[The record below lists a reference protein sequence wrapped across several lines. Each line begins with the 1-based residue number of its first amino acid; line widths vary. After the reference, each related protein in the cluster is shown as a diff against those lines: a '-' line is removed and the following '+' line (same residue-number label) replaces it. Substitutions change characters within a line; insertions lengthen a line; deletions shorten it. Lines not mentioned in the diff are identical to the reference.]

1 MMPRAWEA
9 DMEPSTQALQADRLS
24 VPEHPDLVD
33 PHSLLLDGTPLR
45 VAGTPREPRGRWFE
59 LVEACPAGTDLLIE
73 PAFVVAPAQFTV
85 GTCSHCLR
93 VRGEEA
99 HAAAASQY
107 RCHRCN
113 ADETSFCSE
122 LCKERWSGR
131 HEVECPLIEPLLGLL
146 FDTPGTLH
154 STH

>member
-1 MMPRAWEA
+1 
-9 DMEPSTQALQADRLS
+9 MEPSTQADRLP

-33 PHSLLLDGTPLR
+33 PHSLLLEGTPLR

-59 LVEACPAGTDLLIE
+59 LVEACPAGTDLLSE